1 MTPFQN
7 DKSRPDVL
15 KFLRED
21 QRVKDGRIYEW
32 VWSGWTITPEIP
44 KNLKDIDG
52 YGNAKAKFT
61 RTEIPD
67 YIKSGLNMD
76 APTVEQKEFIL
87 REDSRIYKDGYWCFI
102 KNKITWITPW
112 HYLALNYW
120 LPKVETKDKFVEY
133 RNKQRLIL
141 LFCWYVYKHTAD
153 YGVTYLKGRRDGATM
168 YQHLMAY
175 WFATLRP
182 EQTSGLIASDLKL
195 ALTNFRRFLFIPISK
210 LPKWLRYTMQPN
222 KDLITFSEPSSALRA
237 SKKNKEGLASQ
248 ALNSI
253 IRLEPSTE
261 MGFDGDEI
269 NFLGKDEAGKDQ
281 RTDINVF
288 WSIQE
293 KTLIN
298 MGRKIGFA
306 FLPTTANKIEK
317 GGGNYK
323 ILFDDADI
331 STKEDGLYPTTTN
344 KLRNLFFPAYI
355 GQPGFVGPYGE
366 DVVEMPDAEQECHMR
381 EMWPKDGPPFE
392 VIGAKAF
399 LERNAEQKRKKR
411 EDLYWEEKR
420 QNPFTPGDAFSSL
433 NQFCPYES
441 TKLDGLKQSAS
452 APSVQAQIRRG
463 YFQNRGQGTEIVPVW
478 REDPKGPWERG
489 PWEPSAETIG
499 QYKVQY
505 GMRRPL
511 NHKVGC
517 IGLDTYA
524 KSDVKGRGSN
534 QGLSGRLFFNRK
546 YEDANK
552 AFRASY
558 GSNMPGYFHTPAKFA
573 YYAHRHPQSGWDH
586 EQVMLCALYYSMPIS
601 LENNRSEAFQNY
613 MIQHGMGGFMLREYE
628 ILNVPMT
635 RENDVI
641 GLFTGNEIN
650 RDGHISKGCEY
661 TNEFLRG
668 DGVWLGPHTYDIV
681 EEPMRFPFL
690 KGIQDHLDFDLTD
703 RTKSDYSMADNM
715 ASVAEWNICG
725 WGDEFGYLS
734 THYTT
739 PEKGIRPGFFVTRRR
754 A

>member
-1 MTPFQN
+1 MKLGDSQ
-7 DKSRPDVL
+7 VL
-15 KFLRED
+15 K
-21 QRVKDGRIYEW
+21 DGIIWEQI
-32 VWSGWTITPEIP
+32 WTLNCQTPPIP
-44 KNLKDIDG
+44 KNLKEIDG
-52 YGNAKAKFT
+52 YGNPKAKFT
-61 RTEIPD
+61 RTKIPACMVIED
-67 YIKSGLNMD
+67 RQIDKVTGKISYTADQQRFID
-76 APTVEQKEFIL
+76 QEQE
-87 REDSRIYKDGYWCFI
+87 RIYFTGYWFYV
-102 KNKITWITPW
+102 KGVLTWMTGW
-112 HYLALNYW
+112 QYLGLNYW
-120 LPKVETKDKFVEY
+120 KTKTISSSPFLQYRDRQRRVLTYTWNVWKHTKDKG
-133 RNKQRLIL
+133 
-141 LFCWYVYKHTAD
+141 T
-153 YGVTYLKGRRDGATM
+153 TYMKFRQDGATTWA
-168 YQHLMAY
+168 HIMAF
-175 WFATLRP
+175 WVIM
-182 EQTSGLIASDLKL
+182 SGDNKFVGLSSSDLELSEENYSELFVEPFKEL
-195 ALTNFRRFLFIPISK
+195 PLWLLPGVYTLNKNQFNLSAGGQRITKNATVMAQEEGRGGSITLKALTKR
-210 LPKWLRYTMQPN
+210 
-222 KDLITFSEPSSALRA
+222 
-237 SKKNKEGLASQ
+237 
-248 ALNSI
+248 
-253 IRLEPSTE
+253 
-261 MGFDGDEI
+261 GFDGRRVDGS
-269 NFLGKDEAGKDQ
+269 FPDEAGKWKKVAISKWWAKQ
-281 RTDINVF
+281 TPG
-288 WSIQE
+288 
-293 KTLIN
+293 LY
-298 MGRKIGFA
+298 GFA
-306 FLPTTANKIEK
+306 FIPTTVEEI
-317 GGGNYK
+317 
-323 ILFDDADI
+323 
-331 STKEDGLYPTTTN
+331 EDGGQEYKVFWDMSDVSTMEDMPHTAS
-344 KLRNLFFPAYI
+344 KCRNLFLPSSDGRPKFI
-355 GQPGFVGPYGE
+355 GPYGE
-366 DVVEMPDAEQECHMR
+366 SIRFAPTDEQWAFMKAENPEDFDTDATRM
-381 EMWPKDGPPFE
+381 
-392 VIGAKAF
+392 GAKEYQ
-399 LERNAEQKRKKR
+399 ERRLAQLSKQGY
-411 EDLYWEEKR
+411 DHIVQEER
-420 QNPFTPGDAFSSL
+420 RMFPETVNDAFTSL
-433 NQFCPYES
+433 NPFCPYES
-441 TKLDGLKQSAS
+441 IKLEGLKQSAS

-524 KSDVKGRGSN
+524 KSDIKGRGSN